1 MYRRGEQGFVREVYV
16 GLDAV
21 ISLPGIETDLPL
33 AEIYDGVE
41 FSPEPADDDLDAD
54 RSRS

>member
-1 MYRRGEQGFVREVYV
+1 VYV

-21 ISLPGIETDLPL
+21 ISLPEIETDPPL

-41 FSPEPADDDLDAD
+41 FSPEPVDDDMGVDQTP
-54 RSRS
+54 S